1 MCLSDKTAF
10 GGLVDNTLARGLP
23 PPWTPAS
30 DARQDEMT
38 MTMRDNSAAIEKR
51 KRYPRVY
58 SRVTEDELARIES
71 DAAAQGMSV
80 GGYLRWLAIER
91 PQTRIVRRPAA
102 DIQMLAQ
109 IKGQVGRLGGN
120 IHQLLRLANR
130 GEIPWNEDIAIAAK
144 EVGDFLATAR
154 DLLRR
159 SGE

>member
-1 MCLSDKTAF
+1 MCLSDRAAF
-10 GGLVDNTLARGLP
+10 GVVSANTLARGLP
-23 PPWTPAS
+23 PPLTPAS
-30 DARQDEMT
+30 NVRHDAMS
-38 MTMRDNSAAIEKR
+38 MPMRDKQSGSEKR
-51 KRYPRVY
+51 KRHPRVY
-58 SRVTEDELARIES
+58 SRVTEDELLRIES

-91 PQTRIVRRPAA
+91 PQTRAVRRPLA
-102 DIQMLAQ
+102 DVQMLAQ

>member
-1 MCLSDKTAF
+1 MSM
-10 GGLVDNTLARGLP
+10 P
-23 PPWTPAS
+23 
-30 DARQDEMT
+30 
-38 MTMRDNSAAIEKR
+38 MRDSRSGSEKR
-51 KRYPRVY
+51 KRHPRVY
-58 SRVTEDELARIES
+58 SRVTEDELFRIES

-91 PQTRIVRRPAA
+91 PQTRIVRRPTA

-120 IHQLLRLANR
+120 LHQLLRLANR

-144 EVGDFLATAR
+144 EVSDFLATAR

>member
-1 MCLSDKTAF
+1 
-10 GGLVDNTLARGLP
+10 
-23 PPWTPAS
+23 
-30 DARQDEMT
+30 
-38 MTMRDNSAAIEKR
+38 MRTDVNRSGSENR
-51 KRYPRVY
+51 KRQPRVS
-58 SRVTEDELARIES
+58 SRVTEDELSKIES
-71 DAAAQGMSV
+71 DAAAQGLSV
-80 GGYLRWLAIER
+80 ASYLRWLALER
-91 PQTRIVRRPAA
+91 PQTRIVRRPTA

-144 EVGDFLATAR
+144 EVGDFLSTAR